1 MPWAELP
8 VQPTT
13 KMATKI
19 LTTKIVRISSQRLL
33 DLMHISKR
41 GECVYTGTGAIL
53 PKPEQI
59 KFPVVKAMAV
69 AFPFLYT
76 GMMLSKN
83 AAAFLEEND
92 IFVPDDDDD

>member
-1 MPWAELP
+1 
-8 VQPTT
+8 
-13 KMATKI
+13 MATKMLKMFATKMVRVSSHRI
-19 LTTKIVRISSQRLL
+19 LNV
-33 DLMHISKR
+33 MHVSKR
-41 GECVYTGTGAIL
+41 KGSVYTGTGAIL

-59 KFPVVKAMAV
+59 RFPVVKAMFV
-69 AFPFLYT
+69 AFPFLYI

>member
-1 MPWAELP
+1 MN
-8 VQPTT
+8 
-13 KMATKI
+13 
-19 LTTKIVRISSQRLL
+19 
-33 DLMHISKR
+33 ISKR
-41 GECVYTGTGAIL
+41 SECVYTGTGAIL